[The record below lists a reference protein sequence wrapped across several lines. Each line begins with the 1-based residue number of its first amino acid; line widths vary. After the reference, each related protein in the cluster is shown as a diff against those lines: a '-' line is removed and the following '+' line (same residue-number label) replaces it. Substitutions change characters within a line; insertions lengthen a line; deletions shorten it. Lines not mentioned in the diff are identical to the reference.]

1 MKLLQIHKIPKLVF
15 LAFLLLCTISLIS
28 VSYIGAIVSSD
39 SRAYFGMWPYVS
51 AGYPFLLRGLHKL
64 FGESYPNFAVAFQFF
79 TVIGSIYFFMNVF
92 LMRFRLKIYQLIVL
106 LLLLFYPIFDSNLW
120 VVNNISTEGLSY
132 SLFLL
137 MIVSCYFVYVQRQLK
152 WYFILLLLTTLLV
165 TIRGQFKF
173 MIPLFLFIEL
183 VLQYKDRK
191 FNWKAILVVFA
202 IPLFTYVIDVSYHRV
217 VQKQFFTTPFTWTT
231 LVSSVLFVSDESDAQ
246 YIKTEEAKTIFNK
259 IHSEFRVK
267 KIGYK
272 DHKYFK
278 EPIDYNYVFFH
289 YEYPT
294 ICNQTVQRVAV
305 RYFEEQHQDK
315 IKAYIDTERVHKQL
329 FFDLM
334 PHNFTKWVALAFQS
348 FKSGIGG
355 ITIAL
360 VFIICTVLSLKYY
373 MINNDKLLLFAAFLF
388 LIILANKVLVSITVH
403 SIIRYFFYTNW
414 IPVFL
419 LFLGLNAVKIKT
431 D

>member
-1 MKLLQIHKIPKLVF
+1 MIRLKTHSLPKTILITFWLLSV
-15 LAFLLLCTISLIS
+15 ISLLF
-28 VSYIGAIVSSD
+28 VCAIGPIVSSD

-51 AGYPFLLRGLHKL
+51 AGYPFFLRGLHKL
-64 FGESYPNFAVAFQFF
+64 LGENYPNITVAFQFLA
-79 TVIGSIYFFMNVF
+79 VISSIYLFMSAF
-92 LMRFRLKIYQLIVL
+92 LMQFQLKVYQLLLL

-120 VVNNISTEGLSY
+120 VVNNVSTEGLSY

-137 MIVSCYFVYVQRQLK
+137 IITSCYSIFVKRELRRYVV
-152 WYFILLLLTTLLV
+152 LLVLTTLLL

-173 MIPLFLFIEL
+173 LIPLFLFMEL
-183 VLQYKDRK
+183 VLQYKKRK
-191 FNWKAILVVFA
+191 LSWKAIIVIFT
-202 IPLFTYVIDVSYHRV
+202 IPLLTYIIDVSYHRV

-231 LVSSVLFVSDESDAQ
+231 LVSSVLFVSDESDVQ
-246 YIKTEEAKTIFNK
+246 FVNTEEARIVFNR
-259 IHSEFRVK
+259 IHGEFRTK

-305 RYFEEQHQDK
+305 KYFEEQHQDK
-315 IKAYIDTERVHKQL
+315 IKAYLDTERVHKQL

-334 PHNFTKWVALAFQS
+334 PHTFTKWISLAFQS

-355 ITIAL
+355 LTIAIVYIVCVVML
-360 VFIICTVLSLKYY
+360 LNYY
-373 MINNDKLLLFAAFLF
+373 SVSGNKMLLFAGFL
-388 LIILANKVLVSITVH
+388 LLVILANKVLVSITVH

-414 IPVFL
+414 IPIFL
-419 LFLGLNAVKIKT
+419 LFLGINTLKSKQN
-431 D
+431 

>member
-1 MKLLQIHKIPKLVF
+1 MIRLKIHSLPKTILITFGLLII
-15 LAFLLLCTISLIS
+15 ISLLF
-28 VSYIGAIVSSD
+28 VCNVGPIVSSD

-51 AGYPFLLRGLHKL
+51 AGYPFFLRGLHKL

-79 TVIGSIYFFMNVF
+79 AVISSIYLFMSAF
-92 LMRFRLKIYQLIVL
+92 LMQFQLKVYQLLLL

-120 VVNNISTEGLSY
+120 AVNNVSTEGLSY

-137 MIVSCYFVYVQRQLK
+137 IITSCYSIFVKRELRRYVV
-152 WYFILLLLTTLLV
+152 LLVLTTLLI

-173 MIPLFLFIEL
+173 LIPLFLFMEL
-183 VLQYKDRK
+183 VLQYKKRK
-191 FNWKAILVVFA
+191 PNWKAIVVVFT
-202 IPLFTYVIDVSYHRV
+202 IPLLTYIIDVSYHRV

-231 LVSSVLFVSDESDAQ
+231 LVSSVLFVSDESDVQ
-246 YIKTEEAKTIFNK
+246 FIKTEEARVVFNR
-259 IHSEFRVK
+259 IHGEFRVN

-272 DHKYFK
+272 EHKYFK

-305 RYFEEQHQDK
+305 KYFEEQHQDK
-315 IKAYIDTERVHKQL
+315 IKAYLDTERVHKQL

-334 PHNFTKWVALAFQS
+334 PHTFTKWVSLAFQS

-355 ITIAL
+355 LTIAIVYIVCVVML
-360 VFIICTVLSLKYY
+360 LNYY
-373 MINNDKLLLFAAFLF
+373 SVSGNKMLLFAGFL
-388 LIILANKVLVSITVH
+388 LLVILVNKVLVSITVH

-414 IPVFL
+414 IPIFL
-419 LFLGLNAVKIKT
+419 LFLGINTLKSKQN
-431 D
+431 